1 MSDTSLLPT
10 STLPEATPP
19 MNPVQRQQ
27 LFKQVRASLGEPGRQ
42 YPELTDDVL
51 VTQLELAMEDYWS
64 IVYEWLTSQQWGN
77 LQGQDVNT
85 TNFVLAFTNRSLDYT
100 QQFTAAYGKQTG
112 IGSLSTWELKKDY
125 IETAAGQQV
134 YEIPAGREV
143 NEVLWHTPP
152 ALAGGGI
159 GAAGSPGW
167 LAQANGWM
175 FGGQAA
181 SAVLPTYSTLLY
193 AQDRLQRNRV
203 NLSEHTYKITAGPG
217 GTKHLHLYPVPG
229 SALEIPDP
237 SGRHEPGS
245 YVWYWYYDTN
255 AQGRDKCAEANEDI
269 IHLPDEVPLQ
279 QFNWGKMNVVSR
291 TRVRK
296 LLVRN
301 AIRYVG
307 IVRGLFKGEMPSPSK
322 DRPTITVDYQML
334 LDMAKNMEEMTLK
347 EIYESLDKIT
357 SLSMLKRQAEEAEA
371 LNRTLK
377 FMPPRQPFIMF

>member
-10 STLPEATPP
+10 GKLPEAAPAMTPA
-19 MNPVQRQQ
+19 QQAQ
-27 LFKQVRASLGEPGRQ
+27 LFKQVRATLGEPGRL
-42 YPELTDDVL
+42 YPELTDEAL
-51 VTQLELAMEDYWS
+51 LTQLELAMDDYWS

-100 QQFTAAYGKQTG
+100 HQFTAAYGKQTG

-125 IETAAGQQV
+125 IETVAGQQV

-152 ALAGGGI
+152 VLAGG
-159 GAAGSPGW
+159 AGGQPGSAGW
-167 LAQANGWM
+167 LAQSNGWLY
-175 FGGQAA
+175 GNQPAA
-181 SAVLPTYSTLLY
+181 AILPTYSTLLV

-203 NLSEHTYKITAGPG
+203 NMSEHTYKITAGPE

-229 SALEIPDP
+229 SVLEIPGP
-237 SGRHEPGS
+237 NGRHEAGS
-245 YVWYWYYDTN
+245 FVWYWYYDTN
-255 AQGRDKCAEANEDI
+255 EQGRDKCAEANADI

-301 AIRYVG
+301 AVRYVG

-322 DRPTITVDYQML
+322 EGKTITVDYQML
-334 LDMAKNMEEMTLK
+334 LDLAKTTEEAVLK
-347 EIYESLDKIT
+347 EIAESLDKIT
-357 SLSMLKRQAEEAEA
+357 TLSMLKRQAEEARA
-371 LNRTLK
+371 LHDTIK
-377 FMPPRQPFIMF
+377 FQPARQPFIMG